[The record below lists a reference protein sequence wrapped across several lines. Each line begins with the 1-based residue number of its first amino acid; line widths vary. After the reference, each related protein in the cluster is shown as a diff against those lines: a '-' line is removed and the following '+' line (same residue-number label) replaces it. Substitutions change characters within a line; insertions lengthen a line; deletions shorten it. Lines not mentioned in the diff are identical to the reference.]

1 MEFHYGAMHLTQVYT
16 ISCALCFCVSVLNS
30 RSRQRFNCC
39 GLLYNPIKKLA
50 PGARCSAV
58 KTEGELVQV
67 IIQVRYTHGSLMR
80 SQQPPFE
87 QRYNSVY
94 QWQQILTNVGV
105 LPDDLVGI
113 SQALQ
118 LAVPT
123 PAIGSHNSAWLDT
136 LLDSSFQTLCRGID
150 HSAKADSP
158 DAVTVLLGCDNDQCL
173 ARCTTATFTWL
184 LSTNVRFIDFYNARE
199 TVSPRPYH
207 GVAQFVQPRPRGS
220 VTAQAQGP
228 LQAQRA
234 DSVFLVRYVPHC
246 PKPQQQWFACVLE
259 DSTCRYRSLEV
270 TVLAMVQS
278 SLSLPS
284 VLVLATGT
292 AKTIRPSKS
301 KKVVSTRL
309 IGAKSLFKF
318 HQCSRVIF
326 HARLYYML
334 GSLESSA

>member
-1 MEFHYGAMHLTQVYT
+1 MHLTQVYT
-16 ISCALCFCVSVLNS
+16 ISCVLCFYVSMLNS
-30 RSRQRFNCC
+30 RSRQRVNCC
-39 GLLYNPIKKLA
+39 GLLYNSIEKLTSR
-50 PGARCSAV
+50 PRFPAV
-58 KTEGELVQV
+58 EPKGELVQA
-67 IIQVRYTHGSLMR
+67 IIQVQYTHGSLMR

-87 QRYNSVY
+87 QRNNSVY
-94 QWQQILTNVGV
+94 QWQQILTNVG
-105 LPDDLVGI
+105 LSPDALVGI

-118 LAVPT
+118 VAVPT

-136 LLDSSFQTLCRGID
+136 LLDSSFQTLCRGIEY
-150 HSAKADSP
+150 SAKADSP
-158 DAVTVLLGCDNDQCL
+158 DAITILLGCDKYQCL
-173 ARCTTATFTWL
+173 PRCTTATLTWL
-184 LSTNVRFIDFYNARE
+184 LSTDVRFIDFYHARE

-259 DSTCRYRSLEV
+259 DSACRYRSLEV

-292 AKTIRPSKS
+292 VKTVRPSKS

-309 IGAKSLFKF
+309 IGTKSLFKF
-318 HQCSRVIF
+318 QQCSRVIF
-326 HARLYYML
+326 HARLYHML